1 VGNKVIQPYNCG
13 IQYQRVLKTERYD
26 DKRVVPKSSLTIVYQ
41 DMSHEVILKYWGRDI
56 SESSIVSSRS
66 KDGLAGRR
74 TTTFIHPQTTDFAFL
89 KYANTKRQRKSVR
102 QL

>member
-41 DMSHEVILKYWGRDI
+41 DMSHEVILKY
-56 SESSIVSSRS
+56 
-66 KDGLAGRR
+66 
-74 TTTFIHPQTTDFAFL
+74 
-89 KYANTKRQRKSVR
+89 
-102 QL
+102 